1 MPLPLISLTVFAIAF
16 GIEEA
21 IIVVYLRHLPSSSM
35 ANAYALEMIR
45 ELMTLVIIGAFAS
58 LVTSSWEL
66 RARAFCFAFGAWDIV
81 YYIALWKLTGFP
93 SLMDDDVLFLIPVPW
108 IAPVWAP
115 VAFAFVLMLIGLSGV
130 ASQRSVLLA
139 LGFTLA
145 LLSFMYRSALHV
157 ETYPLWLFALALAL
171 ALAALPIEGNVKGLR
186 AGEDSGRASRKGP
199 PPGPVAQR

>member
-1 MPLPLISLTVFAIAF
+1 MNRAVTPLPLVPLTIFAIAF

-21 IIVVYLRHLPSSSM
+21 IIVVYLRHLPSSYM
-35 ANAYALEMIR
+35 GNVYALEMAR
-45 ELMTLVIIGAFAS
+45 ELATLFIIGAFAS
-58 LVTSSWEL
+58 LVASSSSL

-81 YYIALWKLTGFP
+81 YYIALWKITGFP

-115 VAFAFVLMLIGLSGV
+115 VAFACVLMLIGLFGV

-139 LGFTLA
+139 AGFTLA

-157 ETYPLWLFALALAL
+157 EAYPLWLFTVALVLV
-171 ALAALPIEGNVKGLR
+171 LAALPAGIAVELPESVRRRGL
-186 AGEDSGRASRKGP
+186 
-199 PPGPVAQR
+199 